1 MSVRVTK
8 GAPQPQGPGEDPLT
22 HYTRVF
28 VRFLQLVFASFEKGA
43 YKWEP
48 DMALTDIVIQD
59 QGTISLEVVEKR
71 PAIIV
76 SRGPVAMTNV
86 GMDQFAGPLL
96 DQKTGRFVPNQD
108 VVSGAKR
115 HTDLYSSSMT
125 YNCLAREGL
134 EAQRIAW
141 ICAYATRTLKK
152 ALLSAGMH
160 RVGEEVQVG
169 AESGPGTIVQPDSGE
184 ISMVSVSVP
193 FYYQDTWT
201 IETIDKTLLTR
212 IDLALRSEV
221 GYPAADAVLIRQP
234 GFNGRTLYYDKLVSL
249 NQDVT
254 SNMAVDSLKK

>member
-8 GAPQPQGPGEDPLT
+8 GNPQPQGPGEDPLT
-22 HYTRVF
+22 HYTRIF
-28 VRFLQLVFASFEKGA
+28 VKFLQLVFASFEKGA
-43 YKWEP
+43 YRWEP

-59 QGTISLEVVEKR
+59 QGSINREVVEKR

-76 SRGPVAMTNV
+76 SRGPVAMTNIA
-86 GMDQFAGPLL
+86 MNQFAGPLL
-96 DQKTGRFVPNQD
+96 DPKTGKVTMNLD
-108 VVSGAKR
+108 AVTGASR
-115 HTDLYSSSMT
+115 HTDLYSATMT

-141 ICAYATRTLKK
+141 ICAYATRVLKK

-169 AESGPGTIVQPDSGE
+169 AESGPGSIVQPDTGE
-184 ISMVSVSVP
+184 IVMVSVSVP
-193 FYYQDTWT
+193 FFFQDTWT
-201 IETIDKTLLTR
+201 VETIDKTLLTR

-221 GYPAADAVLIRQP
+221 GYPASDAVIIRQP
-234 GFNGRTLYYDKLVSL
+234 GFNGVTLQYDKLVSL

-254 SNMAVDSLKK
+254 SNLAVARLKK